1 MSHSSAY
8 FSVGKIAGKH
18 DSNEL
23 KRGLDALPGVMSVSI
38 NSAKN
43 QISVDFDDTGV
54 TQNKIQRKLE
64 DLGYHIESVTMEQIT
79 E

>member
-1 MSHSSAY
+1 
-8 FSVGKIAGKH
+8 
-18 DSNEL
+18 
-23 KRGLDALPGVMSVSI
+23 MSVSI

-64 DLGYHIESVTMEQIT
+64 DLGYHIKSVTMEQIT